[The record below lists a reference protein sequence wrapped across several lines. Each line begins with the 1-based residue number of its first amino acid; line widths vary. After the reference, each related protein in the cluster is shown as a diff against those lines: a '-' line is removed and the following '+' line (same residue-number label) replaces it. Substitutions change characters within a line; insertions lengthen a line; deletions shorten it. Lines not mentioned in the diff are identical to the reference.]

1 VITTLTLGFS
11 TSIASRGLDVSLV
24 PITSVTT
31 TRVIIIGTLVEALVI
46 ASF

>member
-1 VITTLTLGFS
+1 MTTLTLGFS

-24 PITSVTT
+24 PITSVII
-31 TRVIIIGTLVEALVI
+31 TRVIIIGTLVGALVI